1 MFAAMNLLFNV
12 KNIYVYTR
20 FWVTKVSRSDPPSH
34 INYTITTYQCQSYL
48 AVCGLVL
55 QHMCQGVRV
64 SGCMSCNYFYA
75 STTDCLKPIMFKS
88 NKKLQP
94 CTSILT
100 LKMFYIDET
109 QIFTESWLLLY
120 FIL

>member
-64 SGCMSCNYFYA
+64 SGCQGVCLVII
-75 STTDCLKPIMFKS
+75 STP
-88 NKKLQP
+88 QQ
-94 CTSILT
+94 LT
-100 LKMFYIDET
+100 V
-109 QIFTESWLLLY
+109 
-120 FIL
+120 